1 MQPKTPQTVT
11 NLPRDCAPNVVVTGS
26 SGALGSAIAQRLQG
40 AGYSVHGMDLAP
52 PPSSCAMRHHQVDL
66 SDDASLAAAVAA
78 VRAAAP
84 RLGGLVHCAGVYP
97 LVPWA
102 DYTLALWDR
111 VHAVNVR
118 GAFAVVTGLADC
130 LDGGA
135 SVVLVAS
142 GAAHLGSRDVGYAA
156 SKAGLVGLMKALAMN
171 LASRG
176 IRVNA
181 VCPGLIDSPMSARMA
196 PERRRHH
203 EQQALLGRAGTADEV
218 AGAVAYLLSAE
229 SGYVTGATLDINGG
243 LYLR

>member
-156 SKAGLVGLMKALAMN
+156 SKAGLVGLMGSVGLEIPIAAGMGEISVLMGSRLYPSIALADTIN
-171 LASRG
+171 RGLTVVLIVGVASLYP
-176 IRVNA
+176 A
-181 VCPGLIDSPMSARMA
+181 WQAARKQPA
-196 PERRRHH
+196 EALHH
-203 EQQALLGRAGTADEV
+203 V
-218 AGAVAYLLSAE
+218 
-229 SGYVTGATLDINGG
+229 
-243 LYLR
+243 

>member
-1 MQPKTPQTVT
+1 M
-11 NLPRDCAPNVVVTGS
+11 PRQSPETAKQAACKGAPDVVVTGS
-26 SGALGSAIAQRLQG
+26 SGAIGTAVVRRLLDG
-40 AGYSVHGMDLAP
+40 GHRVHGMDLAP
-52 PPSSCAMRHHQVDL
+52 PPSGCGVLHYEADL
-66 SDDASLAAAVAA
+66 SDDASLAAAVAS
-78 VRAAAP
+78 VRAEAP
-84 RLGGLVHCAGVYP
+84 RLGGLVYCAGVYP
-97 LVPWA
+97 IVPWA

-118 GAFAVVTGLADC
+118 GAFALVAGLAGC
-130 LDGGA
+130 LDAGT

-171 LASRG
+171 LAPQG

-196 PERRRHH
+196 PERRRQH
-203 EQQALLGRAGTADEV
+203 EQQALLCRAGTADEV